1 MTPQLMFLDGAVH
14 SKMYCSAQ
22 EIVCSETFSKETGA
36 GDFAPAK
43 QLLEL
48 FPFKGVR

>member
-1 MTPQLMFLDGAVH
+1 MTPQLMFLDGAVR
-14 SKMYCSAQ
+14 SMMYCSAQ
-22 EIVCSETFSKETGA
+22 ETVSAETFSKEMGA